1 MRIFDL
7 DNIVNIEQYGK
18 LYDLFQN
25 NYTYS
30 KSDIEFTY
38 VVEREMESRIDLICN
53 KLYSNIDNIDFLL
66 SYNKIDN
73 PLNIMENDIIYYID
87 VFKIDQSKIL
97 NNLIDVNKIRV
108 LNNNK
113 SIILIDDWG
122 LPYGGKG
129 GKAVPWLTKNGW
141 QIIEQGYQI
150 LLVKD

>member
-30 KSDIEFTY
+30 RSDIEFIY

-73 PLNIMENDIIYYID
+73 PLNIMENDIIRYID

-97 NNLIDVNKIRV
+97 NNLNEVNKVKV

-113 SIILIDDWG
+113 SIIDNNRKEYLNR
-122 LPYGGKG
+122 LNSPVYNKVPYKPVTSNNGKI
-129 GKAVPWLTKNGW
+129 TI
-141 QIIEQGYQI
+141 Q
-150 LLVKD
+150 

>member
-30 KSDIEFTY
+30 RSDIEFTY

-97 NNLIDVNKIRV
+97 NNLSEVNKVRV

-113 SIILIDDWG
+113 SIIDNNRKEYLNR
-122 LPYGGKG
+122 LNSPVYNKTPYRPVTSGNGKI
-129 GKAVPWLTKNGW
+129 TI
-141 QIIEQGYQI
+141 Q
-150 LLVKD
+150 